1 MKKILTIVLGIF
13 TLGTTTTIS
22 AQTDA
27 PSTIQH
33 VSVMYDLNT
42 LSPKYGDNSYFNG
55 VGAGY
60 TIDFRVSNTIPLYV
74 GTGLNIR
81 GVFDKDKIAINNE
94 EDLVN
99 MDVKSTLVN
108 LNLPINVSYRVP
120 VADNFY
126 LTPQLGL
133 DFRVQVYGQSK
144 LDLNS
149 DFPEL
154 NKLVSQDSKVNL
166 FSKNDLGDNRLRR
179 FQMGWHAGLNF
190 EYSRVNLG
198 LSYGTDFVKI
208 HKNVGGS
215 NFLVSLGQT
224 TNNKI
229 KY

>member
-215 NFLVSLGQT
+215 NFLVSLGYT
-224 TNNKI
+224 F
-229 KY
+229 